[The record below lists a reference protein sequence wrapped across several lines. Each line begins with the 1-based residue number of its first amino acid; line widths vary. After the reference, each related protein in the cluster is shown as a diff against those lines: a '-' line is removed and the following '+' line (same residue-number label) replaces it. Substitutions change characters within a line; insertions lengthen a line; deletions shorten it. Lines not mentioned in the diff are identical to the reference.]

1 MIFFCRLIIR
11 AGGFGFIFE
20 VSDDSGCSL
29 CPYLCLPFFIA
40 FLPGYA
46 VVFRVSALFLDA
58 WFVDG
63 VLGFG
68 GGS

>member
-1 MIFFCRLIIR
+1 MVFFGSGVIRLS
-11 AGGFGFIFE
+11 GFGFIFE

-29 CPYLCLPFFIA
+29 CPYLRLPFFIA

-46 VVFRVSALFLDA
+46 VVFRVSALFLVA

>member
-1 MIFFCRLIIR
+1 MIFFRGSII
-11 AGGFGFIFE
+11 GFCGFDFIVE
-20 VSDDSGCSL
+20 VSDDSGFSL
-29 CPYLCLPFFIA
+29 CPYLRLPFVYA

-46 VVFRVSALFLDA
+46 EVLGVSALLLDA

>member
-1 MIFFCRLIIR
+1 MVLPRRLVIR

-20 VSDDSGCSL
+20 VSDDSMCSL
-29 CPYLCLPFFIA
+29 CPYLRLPFVYA
-40 FLPGYA
+40 FLPSYA
-46 VVFRVSALFLDA
+46 EVFGVSALLLYV

>member
-1 MIFFCRLIIR
+1 MVFLSRFIIR

-20 VSDDSGCSL
+20 VSDDSVCSL
-29 CPYLCLPFFIA
+29 CPYLRLPFVYA

-46 VVFRVSALFLDA
+46 EVFRVSSLLLYI

-63 VLGFG
+63 VLGFC